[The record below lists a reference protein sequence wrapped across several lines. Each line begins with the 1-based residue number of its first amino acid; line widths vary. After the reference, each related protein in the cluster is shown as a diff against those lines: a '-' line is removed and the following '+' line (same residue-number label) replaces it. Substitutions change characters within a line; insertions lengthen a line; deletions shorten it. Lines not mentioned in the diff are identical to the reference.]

1 MGIINFLKDLFTP
14 ITESEEYKAV
24 EKETE
29 NVKDRINLLTTGFAL
44 ERYTTNKYGDPILW
58 GNRLNSKAKEIEKIQ
73 ETLESYQKLCEE
85 TQVCL
90 TPEIEDLKDSLQKAK
105 EELVEIKEGYNK
117 SLKAQRELIC
127 LRWAMAGYGDENH
140 GEEFDIVLN
149 GQEQALK
156 NAKSRIDSLFN
167 P

>member
-14 ITESEEYKAV
+14 IEETKEYKAV

-29 NVKDRINLLTTGFAL
+29 NVKDRINLLTTGCAL
-44 ERYTTNKYGDPILW
+44 ELYARNKYGEPLVW
-58 GNRLNSKAKEIEKIQ
+58 YYKRASKAEEIEKIQ
-73 ETLESYQKLCEE
+73 ETLEEYQKLCEE

-90 TPEIEDLKDSLQKAK
+90 TPEIEGLKDSLQKAE
-105 EELVEIKEGYNK
+105 EELAEIKEGYDK
-117 SLKAQRELIC
+117 SLKVQRELIY
-127 LRWAMAGYGDENH
+127 LRWAMAGFGDENH